1 MQLVMQK
8 IMHKPPPLSTL
19 RTDIPID
26 VERVIMKALEIEAPN
41 RQESVAQWIE
51 ELEEAAEDVDESKRG
66 GVSRLVVLAPV
77 GAEVYVN
84 DERKG
89 SIGRSG
95 RVVLTDV
102 PAGQHILRVS
112 KPGERDD
119 ERVIE
124 IREGA
129 NEQVIQ
135 AQLRT
140 MHGTASQP
148 SPSQG
153 SSSGGVHS
161 SIMPGIVAC
170 TTCNSRFAE
179 GVKFCGRCGG
189 RSFVMV
195 SPGEVT
201 NTFPCP
207 RCTTPLPQNSKFCGR
222 CGLSMPAAFVQPQSQ
237 PVGFSSGV
245 NRSIPPQAERV
256 CRKCGGAYPPHIK
269 FCGRCGHTML

>member
-1 MQLVMQK
+1 
-8 IMHKPPPLSTL
+8 
-19 RTDIPID
+19 
-26 VERVIMKALEIEAPN
+26 
-41 RQESVAQWIE
+41 
-51 ELEEAAEDVDESKRG
+51 
-66 GVSRLVVLAPV
+66 
-77 GAEVYVN
+77 
-84 DERKG
+84 
-89 SIGRSG
+89 
-95 RVVLTDV
+95 
-102 PAGQHILRVS
+102 
-112 KPGERDD
+112 
-119 ERVIE
+119 VIE

-140 MHGTASQP
+140 MHGTTSQP
-148 SPSQG
+148 SSSQG

-222 CGLSMPAAFVQPQSQ
+222 CGLSMPASFVQPQSQ
-237 PVGFSSGV
+237 PVGFSSGI

-256 CRKCGGAYPPHIK
+256 CRKCGVPTRLTLSFAAAAGTRWYSMPEHFASEFVITVSK
-269 FCGRCGHTML
+269 SKCL